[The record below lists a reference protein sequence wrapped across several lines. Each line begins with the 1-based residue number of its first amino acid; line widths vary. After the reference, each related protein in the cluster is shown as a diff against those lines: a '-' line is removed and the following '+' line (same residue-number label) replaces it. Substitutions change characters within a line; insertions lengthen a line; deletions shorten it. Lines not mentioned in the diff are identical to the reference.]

1 MTTNQSTDNNNI
13 TLRQL
18 ISLFRVEA
26 LTKPEVTSRSY
37 LKAVASFEQFGDA
50 HGIGDATVC
59 NNVAAEWLVYM
70 FVCGL
75 SFKTSGYYLDVV
87 AGLYNSAA
95 KKHALPESPFKRIK
109 TQRKTAGESCWHADI
124 DYLSL
129 SALKQLLEQSTL
141 LRGEL
146 RLAAD
151 ILRLCLLTAMS
162 PAKAAMLRTDSID
175 NLADI
180 SNEAADIAGEH
191 VDGRR
196 KYIFPLRQS
205 ELTPRQLEKR
215 LHGLLARLLMS
226 RGLPYAQT
234 SEATTE
240 AYWTAAALN
249 AGIAGTS
256 IRSVLG
262 HTPSS
267 ALLLDMCQEE
277 NLDRDAFRQT
287 IESVARTFLPER
299 PQWFA
304 MRLRRGVK
312 FDTVEARLQTLD
324 AEVAAPEIFY
334 PCNEIAKRVGRRM
347 ITDRQPVIP
356 DIVFFRCRRS
366 NVFNLFC
373 HIGDLAWCYT
383 VPGTGIRNYAA
394 IPAVDFDI
402 FQRTIGMF
410 TNDCEVAPIGTLT
423 PRPDERV
430 VLVGGLFQGCD
441 ARFRN
446 TENDNT
452 LYRLEILGDNGFE
465 WRINVDP
472 RLVRL

>member
-1 MTTNQSTDNNNI
+1 
-13 TLRQL
+13 
-18 ISLFRVEA
+18 
-26 LTKPEVTSRSY
+26 
-37 LKAVASFEQFGDA
+37 
-50 HGIGDATVC
+50 
-59 NNVAAEWLVYM
+59 
-70 FVCGL
+70 
-75 SFKTSGYYLDVV
+75 
-87 AGLYNSAA
+87 
-95 KKHALPESPFKRIK
+95 
-109 TQRKTAGESCWHADI
+109 
-124 DYLSL
+124 
-129 SALKQLLEQSTL
+129 
-141 LRGEL
+141 
-146 RLAAD
+146 
-151 ILRLCLLTAMS
+151 
-162 PAKAAMLRTDSID
+162 
-175 NLADI
+175 
-180 SNEAADIAGEH
+180 
-191 VDGRR
+191 
-196 KYIFPLRQS
+196 
-205 ELTPRQLEKR
+205 
-215 LHGLLARLLMS
+215 
-226 RGLPYAQT
+226 
-234 SEATTE
+234 
-240 AYWTAAALN
+240 
-249 AGIAGTS
+249 
-256 IRSVLG
+256 
-262 HTPSS
+262 
-267 ALLLDMCQEE
+267 MCQEE

-287 IESVARTFLPER
+287 IESVAQTFLPER

-383 VPGTGIRNYAA
+383 VSGTGIRNYAA

>member
-1 MTTNQSTDNNNI
+1 
-13 TLRQL
+13 
-18 ISLFRVEA
+18 
-26 LTKPEVTSRSY
+26 
-37 LKAVASFEQFGDA
+37 
-50 HGIGDATVC
+50 
-59 NNVAAEWLVYM
+59 
-70 FVCGL
+70 
-75 SFKTSGYYLDVV
+75 
-87 AGLYNSAA
+87 
-95 KKHALPESPFKRIK
+95 
-109 TQRKTAGESCWHADI
+109 
-124 DYLSL
+124 
-129 SALKQLLEQSTL
+129 
-141 LRGEL
+141 
-146 RLAAD
+146 
-151 ILRLCLLTAMS
+151 
-162 PAKAAMLRTDSID
+162 
-175 NLADI
+175 
-180 SNEAADIAGEH
+180 
-191 VDGRR
+191 
-196 KYIFPLRQS
+196 
-205 ELTPRQLEKR
+205 
-215 LHGLLARLLMS
+215 
-226 RGLPYAQT
+226 
-234 SEATTE
+234 
-240 AYWTAAALN
+240 
-249 AGIAGTS
+249 
-256 IRSVLG
+256 
-262 HTPSS
+262 
-267 ALLLDMCQEE
+267 
-277 NLDRDAFRQT
+277 
-287 IESVARTFLPER
+287 
-299 PQWFA
+299 

-312 FDTVEARLQTLD
+312 FETVEARLQTLD

-430 VLVGGLFQGCD
+430 VLVGGLFQGCN